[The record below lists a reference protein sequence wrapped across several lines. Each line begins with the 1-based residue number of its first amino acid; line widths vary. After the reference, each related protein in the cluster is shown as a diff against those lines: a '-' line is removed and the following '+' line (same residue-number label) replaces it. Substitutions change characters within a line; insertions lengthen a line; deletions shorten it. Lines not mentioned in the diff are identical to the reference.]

1 MAFIILIK
9 ALRRDFL
16 TQKGRD
22 QGGKIRPM
30 DTYMDTNEKEAT
42 ASNL

>member
-1 MAFIILIK
+1 MGIEEGTAIEIQ
-9 ALRRDFL
+9 
-16 TQKGRD
+16 TKGF
-22 QGGKIRPM
+22 GGVKLGTM